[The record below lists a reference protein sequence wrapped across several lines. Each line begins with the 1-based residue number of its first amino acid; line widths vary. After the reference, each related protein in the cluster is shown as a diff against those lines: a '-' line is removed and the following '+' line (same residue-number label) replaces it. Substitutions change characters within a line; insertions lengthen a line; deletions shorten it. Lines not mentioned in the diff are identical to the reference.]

1 MVLSNLI
8 RRPTPKL
15 RKEQLVAVA
24 DLDLWLDVETDQF
37 ASNAKK
43 LARQFAKAE
52 VPWLAGWLGGWV
64 FGRAPECGMGNVTRG
79 REWEVQNTRESQ
91 NGRLQKMGRKT
102 LSATDSVL

>member
-52 VPWLAGWLGGWV
+52 VLLDLVGFRAG
-64 FGRAPECGMGNVTRG
+64 R
-79 REWEVQNTRESQ
+79 RESA
-91 NGRLQKMGRKT
+91 GSPDLPDIRDALY
-102 LSATDSVL
+102 SADLRRIP